1 MCCLTTITDSTKTRN
16 YASKIIF
23 VPHFTEKINF
33 VKMLTHPPP
42 FDSNFSCGILF
53 FLKNMFPVTSSKSRV
68 TSSNPRVGRL

>member
-42 FDSNFSCGILF
+42 FDSNFSCGI
-53 FLKNMFPVTSSKSRV
+53 RV
-68 TSSNPRVGRL
+68 QIHELEDYKYELHDKKHELVD